1 MKCMRSNVPEFKQFP
16 VTELHSSLHL
26 PFSERPPDRPSD
38 CTSPR
43 NCTFNI
49 TLHQPTLVPLSSW
62 HSSSSTSSIPLRV
75 LGVNADDVPL
85 EEESNSSAPLK
96 LWGSIKRLFDAIIPA
111 GPPCHHPADSPS
123 GSNIE
128 LSLRNET
135 VATFAS
141 ANKAHYQL
149 TNKANLSQN
158 RCFKDATEQ
167 ELKSF
172 ASGTDLK
179 LPFSRSLSA
188 FSNQASRIRPTPK
201 NISTNALF
209 DKAIFDRDDPN
220 SGSTEREYKQNPPLS
235 PSFPSH
241 SSILTPMEPLSPFKR
256 SRVPIDDSKL
266 HTFRDYS
273 PAAPTHETPS
283 KARSRPSPQSPLRS
297 PDLVSSLSIPTS
309 PTSPRSPCMPPKA
322 FSNKPPRP
330 TPGVVKVIPTSPS
343 EFMPTITQ
351 ASKEKTRHIPR
362 PIPLKRQPSSLAQ
375 HPSHLSFSSS
385 RSSSRDIPMF
395 ANAASRAYVKSVSL
409 GSSDNGDAVPL
420 PCSQAPT
427 SPVSPKS
434 THSNIPPLHP
444 RSKIRPVSPTRV
456 KSAMTPISFTEING
470 PIQPVANRKAE
481 ITNSGISDVNGSN
494 ESKSSVFKSTSSFF
508 QAARGKSF
516 SVSSRLASS
525 LTSGKSE
532 STISRS
538 LPRNVRR
545 VLRPS
550 KGAQNLKSQSTAQ
563 QQSTVPF
570 FKPLQLSEA
579 AREENSTIRK
589 PSKLHEHNVSSIER
603 KQSNGTIE
611 DDTQDCETSSS
622 FFNVTSSSLFRTS
635 SASTASSASRKSF
648 LATFRPQLKAQ
659 GEQAS
664 KSKAKSETLP
674 KVFPRGSK
682 PSKTTSS
689 IIPRGR
695 TSGDLSTARL
705 SARNKQEKVP
715 QKPSS
720 SVRSDTLLKSLVP
733 DRPRQSILTGKNLVS
748 SRRPPLIP
756 KKSSSKA
763 RGSTQL
769 CKDDKEDKP
778 ASCAPAKS
786 NELHNIPTDRRSGL
800 NGNKCS
806 LPEDN
811 RIQKSL
817 AHGVKEQSIPSEYV
831 DSEVIETF
839 VSPSD
844 DDTPCSEDSFNPDSD
859 ESMWCPANMN
869 GAENSRTVEQ
879 SASCNMDGNSVL
891 LPRTMSVVKFS
902 KTMIDDPLSS
912 TNQNNSANGWGLV
925 EETDGYE
932 EVAHRD
938 SPSSREAQVMAIKSA
953 IFQRL
958 EERSRNEKEP
968 HLDKGDSSKT
978 SEEIFADVCSTTCE
992 DEHIEDIGAVEKKCP
1007 PNAID
1012 EPLKRFDSQSRPRT
1026 EPALG
1031 NSCAAVDLCRR
1042 TSDSICVDSH
1052 RYGMYPAYR
1061 MLSDWFESE
1070 LRESDLSPCVL
1081 PDEDDLSKLSH
1092 IPPVQWAAQPLQ
1104 PCKSSHCPHNSPA
1117 GSFVPWRAASMPSI
1131 HTVVHSN
1138 RGNVICPYSTMVWSS
1153 CPCVTGISCQSSS
1166 PVMHQTPVHA
1176 MGGVEQSTSQLLSP
1190 PTSIDNLQAN
1200 CGFRRFT
1207 GDLNVDRR
1215 IMHLELIQR
1224 QLREKIRLSKWAEKT
1239 CSPKATGT
1247 QLSRND
1253 PHNQECQ
1260 TSISQGIFS
1269 EGALR
1274 QIGTVP

>member
-1 MKCMRSNVPEFKQFP
+1 MKCLRSNVPEFQQFP
-16 VTELHSSLHL
+16 VKELHSSLHL
-26 PFSERPPDRPSD
+26 PSSERPPDRLSD

-43 NCTFNI
+43 YCTSNFS
-49 TLHQPTLVPLSSW
+49 LHQAALVSLSSW
-62 HSSSSTSSIPLRV
+62 HSSSSTSSLPLRA
-75 LGVNADDVPL
+75 LRVNADNVPL
-85 EEESNSSAPLK
+85 EEESNFSAPLK
-96 LWGSIKRLFDAIIPA
+96 LWGSIRRLFDAIIPA
-111 GPPCHHPADSPS
+111 GPPCHHSGDSPTD
-123 GSNIE
+123 SNVE
-128 LSLRNET
+128 SSLRNET
-135 VATFAS
+135 VVTITS
-141 ANKAHYQL
+141 ANKAHYKL
-149 TNKANLSQN
+149 RNKAYLSQN
-158 RCFKDATEQ
+158 RCAKDTTEQ
-167 ELKSF
+167 ELKSV
-172 ASGTDLK
+172 APGTSLN

-188 FSNQASRIRPTPK
+188 FSNKASRILPTPRK
-201 NISTNALF
+201 FSSNTLS

-220 SGSTEREYKQNPPLS
+220 SQSTEREYKQHSSLS

-241 SSILTPMEPLSPFKR
+241 NSTLTPMEPLSPFKR

-266 HTFRDYS
+266 RTFRDYP
-273 PAAPTHETPS
+273 PAAATHETPL
-283 KARSRPSPQSPLRS
+283 KVRSRPSPQSPLKS
-297 PDLVSSLSIPTS
+297 PDLVSSFSIPTS

-343 EFMPTITQ
+343 EFMPSIPQTL
-351 ASKEKTRHIPR
+351 KEKTRHIPR

-375 HPSHLSFSSS
+375 NPSHLSFSSS

-409 GSSDNGDAVPL
+409 GSGEDSDAAPL
-420 PCSQAPT
+420 PFSQAPT

-434 THSNIPPLHP
+434 THSNIPPLPP

-456 KSAMTPISFTEING
+456 KSAMTPTSFTEING
-470 PIQPVANRKAE
+470 PIQPVLNRKAE
-481 ITNSGISDVNGSN
+481 ITNSGISEVNGSN

-525 LTSGKSE
+525 LTTGKSDT
-532 STISRS
+532 TISRS

-545 VLRPS
+545 VLRSS
-550 KGAQNLKSQSTAQ
+550 KGTQNLKSQPTTQ

-579 AREENSTIRK
+579 DREENSTTRK
-589 PSKLHEHNVSSIER
+589 QNKFHENDVSSIER
-603 KQSNGTIE
+603 KHSNGTID

-635 SASTASSASRKSF
+635 SASTASSASKKSF

-659 GEQAS
+659 GERTS

-674 KVFPRGSK
+674 KVFPRGSR

-695 TSGDLSTARL
+695 TSGDLSSARL
-705 SARNKQEKVP
+705 PARNKQEKLP

-733 DRPRQSILTGKNLVS
+733 DRPRQSILTGKNLIS

-756 KKSSSKA
+756 KKSSIKA
-763 RGSTQL
+763 RGPTQL
-769 CKDDKEDKP
+769 CKDDKEDKLT
-778 ASCAPAKS
+778 SHTSSKS
-786 NELHNIPTDRRSGL
+786 NELKDIPTERSLGS

-806 LPEDN
+806 LSEDN
-811 RIQKSL
+811 RIQRSL

-831 DSEVIETF
+831 NREVTETF
-839 VSPSD
+839 LSPSGD
-844 DDTPCSEDSFNPDSD
+844 NTPCSEDSFNPDSD
-859 ESMWCPANMN
+859 ESMWCSINMN
-869 GAENSRTVEQ
+869 GVEKTKTVEQ
-879 SASCNMDGNSVL
+879 SAGCNMDGNSVL

-902 KTMIDDPLSS
+902 KNMIDGPLSS
-912 TNQNNSANGWGLV
+912 TNQNNSAKGWVLV
-925 EETDGYE
+925 EETDGCE
-932 EVAHRD
+932 EV
-938 SPSSREAQVMAIKSA
+938 SPRNSSSSREAHVLAIKSA

-992 DEHIEDIGAVEKKCP
+992 DENAKDTDAVEGECP

-1031 NSCAAVDLCRR
+1031 NNCAAVDLRRR
-1042 TSDSICVDSH
+1042 TSDSICVGSH
-1052 RYGMYPAYR
+1052 RYGIYPAYR

-1081 PDEDDLSKLSH
+1081 PDDDDLRKLSH
-1092 IPPVQWAAQPLQ
+1092 IPPVQWAAQPLHS
-1104 PCKSSHCPHNSPA
+1104 CKTSHCSHNSPT

-1131 HTVVHSN
+1131 HTVVHPN
-1138 RGNVICPYSTMVWSS
+1138 RGNVICPYSTMVWSG

-1166 PVMHQTPVHA
+1166 PVMHQTPMHTT
-1176 MGGVEQSTSQLLSP
+1176 GGVEQSTSQLLSS
-1190 PTSIDNLQAN
+1190 PTSIDNFQAN
-1200 CGFRRFT
+1200 YGFGRFT
-1207 GDLNVDRR
+1207 GDFNVNRR

-1224 QLREKIRLSKWAEKT
+1224 QLREKIHLSKWPEKT
-1239 CSPKATGT
+1239 CSPKATGI
-1247 QLSRND
+1247 QLSQND
-1253 PHNQECQ
+1253 QHNEECQ
-1260 TSISQGIFS
+1260 TSRPLGIFN

-1274 QIGTVP
+1274 QIGMVP